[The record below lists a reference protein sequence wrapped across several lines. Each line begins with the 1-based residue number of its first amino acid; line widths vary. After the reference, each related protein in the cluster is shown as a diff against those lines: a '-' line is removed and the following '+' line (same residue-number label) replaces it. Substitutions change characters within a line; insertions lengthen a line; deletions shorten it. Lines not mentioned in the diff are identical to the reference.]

1 MAIAVLL
8 LWVLTAGAGL
18 RLLLTSGL
26 GRGPAPSPAPP
37 AAIPAPPAAI
47 PAPPAAI
54 PAPPAAIPA
63 PPAAIPT
70 PPRAMSEREA
80 RRAARAQ
87 WDPPTLVRARNAP
100 APGLRDLME
109 FAHPACGIIGLAFW
123 LGYALVHNRALAW
136 IAFGLAAVTACA
148 GLAWFTANTRAAR
161 RRADGEPGPSF
172 SARLVVVHGGAAA
185 LTFALV
191 ALTALTARR

>member
-26 GRGPAPSPAPP
+26 GRGLDADGREQLTAVGAERGPSPQAAPATSPAPP
-37 AAIPAPPAAI
+37 DAT
-47 PAPPAAI
+47 
-54 PAPPAAIPA
+54 
-63 PPAAIPT
+63 PT
-70 PPRAMSEREA
+70 PSPAMSEREA

-100 APGLRDLME
+100 MPGMRDLME

-136 IAFGLAAVTACA
+136 IAFGLAALTACA

-172 SARLVVVHGGAAA
+172 SRRLIVLHGGAAA
-185 LTFALV
+185 LTFTLA
-191 ALTALTARR
+191 ALTALTARG